1 MMVTKKDMELLNALV
16 EIHSFGPDADAAA
29 RLGAKLACASVV
41 ASEQVPPD
49 LVTMNSRVLF
59 EDENGRQRE
68 VLLVYPPAVD
78 RSRDRV
84 SVLSPV
90 GRALLGLTV
99 GESIDRPITQGS
111 SRQLTVV
118 AITYQPESLER
129 AAATQLRE
137 DPSLAANAS

>member
-41 ASEQVPPD
+41 ASDEVPLD
-49 LVTMNSRVLF
+49 LVTMN
-59 EDENGRQRE
+59 G
-68 VLLVYPPAVD
+68 
-78 RSRDRV
+78 SRDRV

-99 GESIDRPITQGS
+99 GERIDRPITHGAN
-111 SRQLTVV
+111 RQLTVV

-129 AAATQLRE
+129 AAAAQRTE